1 MTSLSYFNMSPRDVM
16 ERAIRDM
23 NDIPVGNRFLVN
35 SLSTDS
41 YPLVVHMLD
50 SKISPNFKL
59 NPVTDRIVLNGM
71 GNLHGQAAVDR
82 INKKLQ

>member
-1 MTSLSYFNMSPRDVM
+1 M
-16 ERAIRDM
+16 ERAMHDM

-50 SKISPNFKL
+50 SKISPNFRL